1 MAAER
6 SLQTKLLVWLLL
18 PLLLILAIGSI
29 GGWIVA
35 GRLADRVYD
44 RELLEIANELSLHL
58 GDADGRP
65 RLVLSEAAERLL
77 LLDQEDRVGFR
88 IETRDGAPVAGDPT
102 LPAPPRGVQR
112 PRFFAGEW
120 KGEKVAAVA
129 VEAPTAEAAEAPLA
143 VIEVAETRNKRQ
155 RLTREILLSII
166 GPQLLLILVAAGV
179 VSIGVEPGL
188 APLRRLQRAI
198 AVRSHLD
205 LAPIEKTGVPSEVEP
220 LLAAINELMARLQ
233 TVLGFQGRF
242 IADAA
247 HQLRTPVAGL
257 KATIEVAL
265 RESGSAGKRGLAEVY
280 IGVERLSRLVAQL
293 LSLARNEPSAVPA
306 LRFAAL
312 DLRKLVFS
320 TTAEWVPEAYK
331 KEIDLG
337 FEGPERAIAIEG
349 DALRLKEPINNL
361 IDNAIRY
368 SRAGGRVT
376 IAVAD
381 EPQPHFSVSDDGPT
395 IPQEERQRI
404 FDRFHRLLGSGSE
417 GVGLGLAI
425 VREIAELHR
434 AEVSLGEDSDGIGNR
449 FTVSFPAQRAADS
462 PSRLRER
469 EGPVASATGG

>member
-6 SLQTKLLVWLLL
+6 SLRAKLLVWLLL
-18 PLLLILAIGSI
+18 PLLLILGIGSV

-35 GRLADRVYD
+35 MRLADRVYD

-58 GDADGRP
+58 TNVNGQA
-65 RLVLSEAAERLL
+65 RLALSDAAERLL
-77 LLDQEDRVGFR
+77 LLDQEDAVGFR
-88 IETRDGAPVAGDPT
+88 IEARDGAFLAGDPS
-102 LPAPPRGVQR
+102 LPPPPGGAQR
-112 PRFFAGEW
+112 PRFFAGDW
-120 KGEKVAAVA
+120 GGQNAAAVA
-129 VEAPTAEAAEAPLA
+129 VEAGAGEAAGAPVV
-143 VIEVAETRNKRQ
+143 VIEVAETRGKRQ
-155 RLTREILLSII
+155 RLTREIVISII

-179 VSIGVEPGL
+179 VSIGVETGL

-198 AVRSHLD
+198 AARSHLD
-205 LAPIEKTGVPSEVEP
+205 LTPIGKAGVPSEVEP
-220 LLAAINELMARLQ
+220 LLSAINELMARLQ

-265 RESGSAGKRGLAEVY
+265 RESESAAKRGLAEVY
-280 IGVERLSRLVAQL
+280 IGVERLSRLVSQL

-320 TTAEWVPEAYK
+320 VTTEWVPEAYRK
-331 KEIDLG
+331 GIDLG
-337 FEGPERAIAIEG
+337 FEGPERPITIEG
-349 DALRLKEPINNL
+349 DAFRLQELLNNL

-381 EPQPHFSVSDDGPT
+381 EPTPHFSVSDDGPT
-395 IPQEERQRI
+395 IPTEERQRI

-425 VREIAELHR
+425 VREIADLHR

-449 FTVSFPAQRAADS
+449 FTVAFPAVDS
-462 PSRLRER
+462 LSRLRER
-469 EGPVASATGG
+469 AGPTRSVGG